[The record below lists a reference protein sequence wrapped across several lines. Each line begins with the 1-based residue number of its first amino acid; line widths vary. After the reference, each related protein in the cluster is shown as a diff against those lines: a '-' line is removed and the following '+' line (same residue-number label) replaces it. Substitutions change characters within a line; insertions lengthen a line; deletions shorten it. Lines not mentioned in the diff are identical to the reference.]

1 MYKGFWS
8 GNMRGRGRLAGSWS
22 RWKDNI
28 KTDLREIGQ
37 GAWSGLI
44 WFRIETSCGI
54 MRT

>member
-1 MYKGFWS
+1 MHKGFLV
-8 GNMRGRGRLAGSWS
+8 GKHEGKKPLGRS
-22 RWKDNI
+22 RRKWKDNI
-28 KTDLREIGQ
+28 RTDLRYIGQ